1 MNGPTLPPFSDD
13 SAGSGRNAADGA
25 QPFRKPRLE
34 AAIGWLAACGFL
46 FLAVVTVVVGGQ
58 SRQRAI
64 DGAQE
69 RARAA
74 VRVLAEHAA
83 RLFDAADLLVEYAAQ
98 ESAGRPW
105 DEVAQSRALWDRL
118 NAQRARL
125 PFLDAVWLN
134 DATGLLRLTTAAFP
148 APYSDASDREIF
160 LFHQRNA
167 RQGHAVDQ
175 PHIGPRIIGRV
186 TNKATFLLSRR
197 LSEADGGFRG
207 IASVTIDPS
216 YLSGFYKELD
226 VPHEPVT
233 ILVRAGSLDVLVREP
248 TEPAGSA
255 GSTEPVPLSD
265 TARRAI
271 QAQPDGGVARDDTTI
286 IAHRRV
292 DSWPVH
298 VVVRLDLAPVLVS
311 WQRVIAPYAGLAA
324 AAAMA
329 LAALS
334 VFGFRQAGAA
344 RQVRR
349 ELERR
354 VRERTASL
362 EKTIGERDAVLAQK
376 DLLMREANHRI
387 KNSLQVVSSLMS
399 LQSQAVGDPR
409 LSDHLLEAGRRV
421 QAIADI
427 HRLLYR
433 VDDVHFIPFHDY
445 LTELCRELERSARSE
460 GGDWRLELVVEPV
473 EVPTDH
479 AVQLGLLANE
489 LVMNAIKHAY
499 RPLAATMAGT
509 VAGPQDGD
517 PDTTPAAAN
526 VIFVGLR
533 RDEDALRLIVG
544 DRGVGLP
551 PDFDWRQSRSL
562 GMRLIHTLSR
572 QLGAVLA
579 MENTNPGVRFTIRLP
594 HRTTDGGNPE

>member
-1 MNGPTLPPFSDD
+1 MNGPALPPLSDEFT
-13 SAGSGRNAADGA
+13 GSERIAADGTL
-25 QPFRKPRLE
+25 PFRKPRLE

-46 FLAVVTVVVGGQ
+46 FLAVVTVVVGVQ
-58 SRQRAI
+58 SRERAI

-98 ESAGRPW
+98 ESVGRSW
-105 DEVAQSRALWDRL
+105 DEVAGSRVLWDKL

-125 PFLDAVWLN
+125 PFLDAIWLN
-134 DATGLLRLTTAAFP
+134 DAKGLLRLTTAAFP

-167 RQGHAVDQ
+167 QQGRLIDQ

-197 LSEADGGFRG
+197 LSEPDGGFRG

-226 VPHEPVT
+226 LPHEPVT
-233 ILVRAGSLDVLVREP
+233 ILVRAGNLDVLVREP
-248 TEPAGSA
+248 DSSAEPA
-255 GSTEPVPLSD
+255 PLSD

-271 QAQPDGGVARDDTTI
+271 EAEPDGGVARDDATI
-286 IAHRRV
+286 VAHRRV

-298 VVVRLDLAPVLVS
+298 VVVRLDLAPILAS
-311 WQRVIAPYAGLAA
+311 WQRLIAPYAGLAA

-354 VRERTASL
+354 VRDRTASL

-387 KNSLQVVSSLMS
+387 KNSLQVVSSLLS
-399 LQSQAVGDPR
+399 LQGQAVGDAQ
-409 LSDHLLEAGRRV
+409 LSEHLLEAGRRV

-460 GGDWRLELVVEPV
+460 GGNWRLELVVEPV

-499 RPLAATMAGT
+499 RPLAATMASAAPSAT
-509 VAGPQDGD
+509 AGPQTGT
-517 PDTTPAAAN
+517 PDRTPADAN
-526 VIFVGLR
+526 VIVVGLR
-533 RDEDALRLIVG
+533 RDGETLQMIVG
-544 DRGVGLP
+544 DRGIGLP
-551 PDFDWRQSRSL
+551 PNFDWRRSRSL
-562 GMRLIHTLSR
+562 GMRLIHTLSK
-572 QLGAVLA
+572 QLDATLSI
-579 MENTNPGVRFTIRLP
+579 ENTDPGVRFTIRLA
-594 HRTTDGGNPE
+594 HRSSVGGSPE

>member
-1 MNGPTLPPFSDD
+1 MNGPALPPLSDE
-13 SAGSGRNAADGA
+13 STGSERIAADGA
-25 QPFRKPRLE
+25 LPFRKPRLE

-46 FLAVVTVVVGGQ
+46 FLAVVTVVVGVQ
-58 SRQRAI
+58 SRERAI

-105 DEVAQSRALWDRL
+105 TEVAGSRVLWDKL

-125 PFLDAVWLN
+125 PFLDAIWLN

-167 RQGHAVDQ
+167 QQGRLVDQ
-175 PHIGPRIIGRV
+175 PHVGPRIIGRV

-197 LSEADGGFRG
+197 LSEPDGGFRG

-226 VPHEPVT
+226 LPHEPVT

-248 TEPAGSA
+248 DSSAEPA
-255 GSTEPVPLSD
+255 PLSD

-271 QAQPDGGVARDDTTI
+271 EVEPDGGVARDAATI
-286 IAHRRV
+286 VAHRRV

-298 VVVRLDLAPVLVS
+298 VVVRLDLAPILAS
-311 WQRVIAPYAGLAA
+311 WQRLIAPYAGLAA

-344 RQVRR
+344 RQVQR

-354 VRERTASL
+354 VRDRTASL
-362 EKTIGERDAVLAQK
+362 ERTIGERDAVLAQK

-387 KNSLQVVSSLMS
+387 KNSLQVVSSLLS
-399 LQSQAVGDPR
+399 LQGQAVGDAQ
-409 LSDHLLEAGRRV
+409 LSEHLLEAGRRV

-445 LTELCRELERSARSE
+445 LTELCRDLERSARSE
-460 GGDWRLELVVEPV
+460 GGNWRLELVVEPV

-499 RPLAATMAGT
+499 RPFASTMVGVAAGSQAG
-509 VAGPQDGD
+509 A
-517 PDTTPAAAN
+517 PDRASEDTN
-526 VIFVGLR
+526 VIVVGLR
-533 RDEDALRLIVG
+533 RDGETVQMIVG

-551 PDFDWRQSRSL
+551 PDFDWRRSRSL
-562 GMRLIHTLSR
+562 GMRLIHTLSK
-572 QLGAVLA
+572 QLDAILSI
-579 MENTNPGVRFTIRLP
+579 ENTDPGVRFTISLP
-594 HRTTDGGNPE
+594 HSLIVGGSPE

>member
-1 MNGPTLPPFSDD
+1 MNGPALPPLYDD
-13 SAGSGRNAADGA
+13 STGSGRAAADGA

-46 FLAVVTVVVGGQ
+46 FLAVVTVLVGVQ

-105 DEVAQSRALWDRL
+105 DEVAQSRPLWDRL

-148 APYSDASDREIF
+148 APYSNASDREIF

-167 RQGHAVDQ
+167 QQGRGIDQ

-197 LSEADGGFRG
+197 LSDRDGSFRG

-248 TEPAGSA
+248 AESTESAEPA
-255 GSTEPVPLSD
+255 PLSE

-271 QAQPDGGVARDDTTI
+271 QAQPDGGVGRDDTTI
-286 IAHRRV
+286 VAHRRV

-298 VVVRLDLAPVLVS
+298 VVVRLDLAPVLAS
-311 WQRVIAPYAGLAA
+311 WQRVVAPYAGLAA

-344 RQVRR
+344 RLVQR

-399 LQSQAVGDPR
+399 LQSQAVGDPK

-460 GGDWRLELVVEPV
+460 GGDWRLELVVEPL

-499 RPLAATMAGT
+499 RPLATMASTATGQQ
-509 VAGPQDGD
+509 AGAVE
-517 PDTTPAAAN
+517 PARGATN

-533 RDEDALRLIVG
+533 RDDEALRLIVG

-551 PDFDWRQSRSL
+551 PDFDWRRSRSL

-572 QLGAVLA
+572 QLGANLTV
-579 MENTNPGVRFTIRLP
+579 ENTSPGVRFTIRLP
-594 HRTTDGGNPE
+594 HRPPDGGSPE

>member
-1 MNGPTLPPFSDD
+1 MNGPAFPPLSDE
-13 SAGSGRNAADGA
+13 SAGSERIAADGA
-25 QPFRKPRLE
+25 LPFRKPRLE

-46 FLAVVTVVVGGQ
+46 FLAVVTVVVGVQ
-58 SRQRAI
+58 SRERAI

-98 ESAGRPW
+98 ESAGRSW
-105 DEVAQSRALWDRL
+105 AEVAQSRALWDKL

-125 PFLDAVWLN
+125 PFLDAIWLN

-148 APYSDASDREIF
+148 TPYSDASDREIF

-167 RQGHAVDQ
+167 QQGRLVDQ
-175 PHIGPRIIGRV
+175 PHVGPRIIGRV

-197 LSEADGGFRG
+197 LSEPDGGFRG

-226 VPHEPVT
+226 LPHEPVT

-248 TEPAGSA
+248 DSSAEPA
-255 GSTEPVPLSD
+255 PLSD

-271 QAQPDGGVARDDTTI
+271 EVEPDGGVTRDDATI
-286 IAHRRV
+286 VAHRRV

-298 VVVRLDLAPVLVS
+298 VVVRLDLAPILAS
-311 WQRVIAPYAGLAA
+311 WQRLIAPYAGLAA

-329 LAALS
+329 LVALS

-344 RQVRR
+344 RQVQR

-354 VRERTASL
+354 VRDRTASL
-362 EKTIGERDAVLAQK
+362 ERTIGERDAVLAQK

-399 LQSQAVGDPR
+399 LQGQAVGDPK
-409 LSDHLLEAGRRV
+409 LSEHLLEAGRRV

-433 VDDVHFIPFHDY
+433 VDDIHFIPFHDY

-460 GGDWRLELVVEPV
+460 GGNWRLELVVEPV

-499 RPLAATMAGT
+499 RPLAATMADSTGGGSE
-509 VAGPQDGD
+509 ADA
-517 PDTTPAAAN
+517 PDRILGHTN
-526 VIFVGLR
+526 VIVVGLR
-533 RDEDALRLIVG
+533 RDGEILQMIVG

-551 PDFDWRQSRSL
+551 VDFDWRRSRSL
-562 GMRLIHTLSR
+562 GMRLIHTLSK
-572 QLGAVLA
+572 QLDASLSI
-579 MENTNPGVRFTIRLP
+579 ENTNPGVRFTIRLP
-594 HRTTDGGNPE
+594 HCSSVGGSPE

>member
-1 MNGPTLPPFSDD
+1 MAPPPDDPAGAGHPASD
-13 SAGSGRNAADGA
+13 GT

-46 FLAVVTVVVGGQ
+46 FLAMVIVVVGVQ
-58 SRQRAI
+58 SRERAI
-64 DGAQE
+64 TGAQD

-105 DEVAQSRALWDRL
+105 DEVARSRALWDKL

-148 APYSDASDREIF
+148 TPYSDASDREAF
-160 LFHQRNA
+160 LFHLRNA
-167 RQGHAVDQ
+167 QQGRPVDQ

-197 LSEADGGFRG
+197 LSEPDGGFRG

-226 VPHEPVT
+226 LPHEPVT
-233 ILVRAGSLDVLVREP
+233 ILVRADDLDVLVREP
-248 TEPAGSA
+248 DGSAEPAR
-255 GSTEPVPLSD
+255 LSD
-265 TARRAI
+265 LTRRSI
-271 QAQPDGGVARDDTTI
+271 LAQQGGGVARDDTAI
-286 IAHRRV
+286 VAHRRV

-298 VVVRLDLAPVLVS
+298 VVVQLELAPVLET
-311 WQRVIAPYAGLAA
+311 WRRLIAPYAGLAA

-334 VFGFRQAGAA
+334 VFGFRQAGGA
-344 RQVRR
+344 RQVQR

-362 EKTIGERDAVLAQK
+362 EKTVGERDAALAQK

-387 KNSLQVVSSLMS
+387 KNSLQVVSSLLS
-399 LQSQAVGDPR
+399 LQGQAVGEPR
-409 LSDHLLEAGRRV
+409 LNDHLLEAGRRV

-445 LTELCRELERSARSE
+445 LTELCRELERSARSD
-460 GGDWRLELVVEPV
+460 GGNWRLELVVEPV

-499 RPLAATMAGT
+499 RPLAVPMAAT
-509 VAGPQDGD
+509 GD
-517 PDTTPAAAN
+517 PSWAEPDTHKATN

-533 RDEDALRLIVG
+533 RSGDVLQLIVG
-544 DRGVGLP
+544 DRGIGLP
-551 PDFDWRQSRSL
+551 TDFDWRRNRSL
-562 GMRLIHTLSR
+562 GMRLIHTLSK
-572 QLGAVLA
+572 QLGATLTV
-579 MENTNPGVRFTIRLP
+579 ENTSPGVRFTIGLP
-594 HRTTDGGNPE
+594 QPTSGDGDSDGVRTSG

>member
-1 MNGPTLPPFSDD
+1 MRRPVLPPLPNESASE
-13 SAGSGRNAADGA
+13 SAGPGRPVADGA

-46 FLAVVTVVVGGQ
+46 FLAVVTAVVGVQ

-69 RARAA
+69 RARAG

-98 ESAGRPW
+98 ETAGRPW
-105 DEVAQSRALWDRL
+105 DEVARSHALWDKL

-160 LFHQRNA
+160 LFHLRNA
-167 RQGHAVDQ
+167 QQGRAIDQ

-197 LSEADGGFRG
+197 LSETDGGFRG

-233 ILVRAGSLDVLVREP
+233 ILARTGDLDVLVREP
-248 TEPAGSA
+248 DGSA
-255 GSTEPVPLSD
+255 NPTPLSEL
-265 TARRAI
+265 TRRAI
-271 QAQPDGGVARDDTTI
+271 LAQPEGGVARDAGTVV
-286 IAHRRV
+286 AHRRV
-292 DSWPVH
+292 ESWPVH
-298 VVVRLDLAPVLVS
+298 VVVQLDLAPVLES
-311 WQRVIAPYAGLAA
+311 WQRTIAPYAGLAA

-354 VRERTASL
+354 VRDRTASL
-362 EKTIGERDAVLAQK
+362 ERTIGERDAVLAQK

-399 LQSQAVGDPR
+399 LQGQAVGDPK
-409 LSDHLLEAGRRV
+409 LSDHLMEAGRRV

-460 GGDWRLELVVEPV
+460 GGNWRLELVVEPV
-473 EVPTDH
+473 DVLTDH

-499 RPLAATMAGT
+499 RPQTATMAIT
-509 VAGPQDGD
+509 AGPETDA
-517 PDTTPAAAN
+517 TEAASLVSN
-526 VIFVGLR
+526 VIFVELR
-533 RDEDALRLIVG
+533 RDDEALGLIVG

-551 PDFDWRQSRSL
+551 TGFDWRRNRSL
-562 GMRLIHTLSR
+562 GMRLIHTLSK
-572 QLGAVLA
+572 QLGAALTV
-579 MENTNPGVRFTIRLP
+579 ENTNPGVRFTIRLP
-594 HRTTDGGNPE
+594 HRAPPGGSPE